1 MKKSFYLGNTLV
13 IALTILLFIAAL
25 FAKGITH
32 DLFLEAGVLLV
43 SIKIILLGFKNS
55 LSNQQIIRKMD
66 EISLSLKNPPHNPGG
81 GDDVDSGS

>member
-55 LSNQQIIRKMD
+55 VSNQQIIRKLD
-66 EISLSLKNPPHNPGG
+66 EISHSLKNPPHNQGG